1 MEIYF
6 SMIMNNI
13 TLETNPVIF
22 IMMQYHDY
30 FKQMKIQY
38 AIKILFIYFNS
49 FLRIAS
55 FYSIPLISHS
65 IENLPPIL
73 THQGFIALSFILTY
87 EYNLNFFTLQ
97 FSSYKTN
104 R

>member
-1 MEIYF
+1 
-6 SMIMNNI
+6 MNNI

-30 FKQMKIQY
+30 FNQMKIQY

-87 EYNLNFFTLQ
+87 GYNLNFFTLQ

>member
-30 FKQMKIQY
+30 FNQMKIQY

-49 FLRIAS
+49 F
-55 FYSIPLISHS
+55 FK
-65 IENLPPIL
+65 NC
-73 THQGFIALSFILTY
+73 
-87 EYNLNFFTLQ
+87 
-97 FSSYKTN
+97 
-104 R
+104 

>member
-1 MEIYF
+1 
-6 SMIMNNI
+6 MNNI

-22 IMMQYHDY
+22 IMMQYYDY
-30 FKQMKIQY
+30 FNQMKIQY
-38 AIKILFIYFNS
+38 AIYFNS

-87 EYNLNFFTLQ
+87 EYNLNFFTL
-97 FSSYKTN
+97 
-104 R
+104 

>member
-1 MEIYF
+1 
-6 SMIMNNI
+6 MNNI

-22 IMMQYHDY
+22 IMTQYHDY
-30 FKQMKIQY
+30 FNQMKIQY

-65 IENLPPIL
+65 I
-73 THQGFIALSFILTY
+73 A
-87 EYNLNFFTLQ
+87 NFVIYGSEGELLRLEFL
-97 FSSYKTN
+97 
-104 R
+104 

>member
-30 FKQMKIQY
+30 FNQMKIQY

-87 EYNLNFFTLQ
+87 GYNLKFFTLQ

>member
-1 MEIYF
+1 
-6 SMIMNNI
+6 MNNI

-30 FKQMKIQY
+30 FNQMKIQY

-65 IENLPPIL
+65 IENLPPHPYPSRFYCIIIY
-73 THQGFIALSFILTY
+73 FDIRI
-87 EYNLNFFTLQ
+87 
-97 FSSYKTN
+97 
-104 R
+104 